1 MLPRL
6 QTVAI
11 LTLLFLA
18 PSVRSKPT
26 ESEKPNII
34 FIMADDLGAE
44 ALACYGNDLN
54 KTPNLD
60 RLAKEG
66 MRFTHAYATP
76 LCTPTRAQ
84 VMTGKYNNRNYI
96 GFGLFDKNE
105 KTFADYMKQAGYVTG
120 ITGKWQLL
128 GNDKQKKLAG
138 GKTGALPT
146 EVGFDHYCLWQV
158 DELGSRYKDPTIT
171 TDAGTTTIKGAY
183 GPDLFTSYSLGFI
196 EKNRERPFF
205 LYYPMVLT
213 HSPYEPTPDS
223 PDYGAERKKGAKQT
237 AYFKPMVEYM
247 DKQVG
252 RIVDQVEKLGL
263 DSKTLI
269 IFTGDN
275 GTGKEVTSQVNGQPI
290 QGGKGTTTRY
300 GTNVPLIAYWA
311 GAIKPGQTN
320 ENLIDF
326 TDFLPTFLE
335 VAAITAPAGAK
346 LDGLSFRKQLINNE
360 TPVREWIFCHYNP
373 RWYSDFK
380 AVWAHTKKWKLYSD
394 GRFFN
399 IENDPLEKSP
409 ATGDQLSAE
418 DIAVKSK
425 LEDVI
430 KSHLQPGD

>member
-6 QTVAI
+6 QIAAVLSLLIIASPAWSKTATVD
-11 LTLLFLA
+11 
-18 PSVRSKPT
+18 
-26 ESEKPNII
+26 KPNII

-60 RLAKEG
+60 RLMNEG
-66 MRFTHAYATP
+66 MRFTHANATP
-76 LCTPTRAQ
+76 LCTPTRVQ

-96 GFGLFDKNE
+96 GFGLLDKNE
-105 KTFADYMKQAGYVTG
+105 KTFADYFKEAGYITG
-120 ITGKWQLL
+120 IAGKWQLL
-128 GNDKQKKLAG
+128 GNEKQKELAG

-158 DELGSRYKDPTIT
+158 DELGSRYKNPTIT
-171 TDAGTTTIKGAY
+171 TDAGTSTIEGAY
-183 GPDLFTSYSLGFI
+183 GPDVFTSFSLNFI
-196 EKNRERPFF
+196 KENRERPFF

-223 PDYGAERKKGAKQT
+223 SDYGVERKKGVKQPDN
-237 AYFKPMVEYM
+237 FKPMVDYM

-252 RIVDQVEKLGL
+252 RIVDQVEKSGLGN
-263 DSKTLI
+263 KTLI

-275 GTGKEVTSQVNGQPI
+275 GTGKEVTSTVNGQQI

-300 GTNVPLIAYWA
+300 GTNVPLIAFWK
-311 GAIKPGQTN
+311 GVIKPGQTN

-335 VAAITAPAGAK
+335 VAAIKPPADAA
-346 LDGLSFRKQLINNE
+346 LDGLSFRKQLINEE
-360 TPVREWIFCHYNP
+360 TPAREWVFCYYNP

-380 AVWAHTKKWKLYSD
+380 AVWAHTKKWKLYND

-399 IENDPLEKSP
+399 LLEDPLENTS
-409 ATGDQLSAE
+409 LSIDSLSEEDRAE
-418 DIAVKSK
+418 RSK

-430 KSHLQPGD
+430 KNHLQPGD